1 MHNPLIYIILL
12 TAGLWPQSNPWNE
25 KFISAMNDPRGVSI
39 TVEIEQK
46 QFDTNLIERG
56 TIEIVKKD
64 HYLLDTSSETV
75 VVMGDTIQTWNK
87 QSNQLII
94 DQTIEGDF
102 SIFNLLTGGFESVI
116 FSKPIV
122 RKKQVSMHY
131 DILTMGYKGKIII
144 KKNGRPIELKI
155 QYGSNQSVTMKVLT
169 FYHGD
174 LSLYNAF
181 NPSDAEVINLRE

>member
-12 TAGLWPQSNPWNE
+12 TAGLWPQSNPWKE

-46 QFDTNLIERG
+46 QFDTNSVERG

-75 VVMGDTIQTWNK
+75 VVMRDTIQTWNK

-122 RKKQVSMHY
+122 REKQVSMHY
-131 DILTMGYKGKIII
+131 DIPTMGYEGKIII

-155 QYGSNQSVTMKVLT
+155 QYGSNQNVTMKVLT

-174 LSLYNAF
+174 LSLYHAF
-181 NPSDAEVINLRE
+181 NPSDAEVIDLRE

>member
-12 TAGLWPQSNPWNE
+12 TAGLWPQSNPWKE

-46 QFDTNLIERG
+46 QFDTNSVERG

-75 VVMGDTIQTWNK
+75 VVMGDTIQTWYK

-122 RKKQVSMHY
+122 REKQVSMHY
-131 DILTMGYKGKIII
+131 DIPTMGYEGKIII

-155 QYGSNQSVTMKVLT
+155 QYGSNQNVTMKVLT

-174 LSLYNAF
+174 LSLYHAF
-181 NPSDAEVINLRE
+181 NPSDAEVIDLRE

>member
-12 TAGLWPQSNPWNE
+12 TAGLWPQSNPWKE
-25 KFISAMNDPRGVSI
+25 KFISAMNNQRGVSI

-46 QFDTNLIERG
+46 QFDTNSVERG

-102 SIFNLLTGGFESVI
+102 SIFNLLTGVIESVI

-122 RKKQVSMHY
+122 REKQVSMHY
-131 DILTMGYKGKIII
+131 DIPTMGYEGKIII

-155 QYGSNQSVTMKVLT
+155 QYGSNQNVTMKILT
-169 FYHGD
+169 FYHGN
-174 LSLYNAF
+174 LSLYHAF
-181 NPSDAEVINLRE
+181 NPSDVEVIDLRE

>member
-12 TAGLWPQSNPWNE
+12 TAGLWPQSNPWKE

-46 QFDTNLIERG
+46 QFDTHSVERG
-56 TIEIVKKD
+56 TIEILKKD

-122 RKKQVSMHY
+122 REKQVSMHY
-131 DILTMGYKGKIII
+131 DIPTMGYEGKIII

-155 QYGSNQSVTMKVLT
+155 QYGSNQNVTMKVLT

-174 LSLYNAF
+174 LSLYHAF
-181 NPSDAEVINLRE
+181 NPSDAEVIDLRE

>member
-12 TAGLWPQSNPWNE
+12 TTGLLPQSNLWKE

-46 QFDTNLIERG
+46 QFDTDSVERG

-122 RKKQVSMHY
+122 REKQVSMHY
-131 DILTMGYKGKIII
+131 DIPTMGYEGKIII

-155 QYGSNQSVTMKVLT
+155 QYGSNQNVTMKVLT

-174 LSLYNAF
+174 LSLYHAF
-181 NPSDAEVINLRE
+181 NPSDAEVIDLRE

>member
-12 TAGLWPQSNPWNE
+12 TAGLWPQSNSWKE

-46 QFDTNLIERG
+46 QFDTNSVERG

-94 DQTIEGDF
+94 DETIEGDF
-102 SIFNLLTGGFESVI
+102 SIFNLLTGGFESVV

-122 RKKQVSMHY
+122 REKQVSMHY
-131 DILTMGYKGKIII
+131 DIPTMGYEGKIII

-155 QYGSNQSVTMKVLT
+155 QYGSNQNVTMKVLT

-174 LSLYNAF
+174 LSLYHAF
-181 NPSDAEVINLRE
+181 NPSDAEVIDLRE

>member
-1 MHNPLIYIILL
+1 MNNPLIYIILL
-12 TAGLWPQSNPWNE
+12 TAGLWPQSNPWKE
-25 KFISAMNDPRGVSI
+25 KFISAMNDLRGVSI

-46 QFDTNLIERG
+46 QFDTNSVERG

-122 RKKQVSMHY
+122 REKQVSMHY
-131 DILTMGYKGKIII
+131 DIPTMGYEGKIII
-144 KKNGRPIELKI
+144 KKNGRPIELNI
-155 QYGSNQSVTMKVLT
+155 QYGSNQNVTMKILT
-169 FYHGD
+169 FYHGN
-174 LSLYNAF
+174 LSLYHAF
-181 NPSDAEVINLRE
+181 NPSDVEVIDLRE

>member
-1 MHNPLIYIILL
+1 MNNPLIYIILL
-12 TAGLWPQSNPWNE
+12 TAGLWPQSNPWKE
-25 KFISAMNDPRGVSI
+25 KFISAMNDLRGVSI

-46 QFDTNLIERG
+46 QFDTNSVERG

-122 RKKQVSMHY
+122 REKQVSMHY
-131 DILTMGYKGKIII
+131 DIPTMGYEGKIII

-155 QYGSNQSVTMKVLT
+155 QYGSNQNVTMKILT
-169 FYHGD
+169 FYHGN
-174 LSLYNAF
+174 LSLYHAF
-181 NPSDAEVINLRE
+181 NPSDVEVIDLRE

>member
-12 TAGLWPQSNPWNE
+12 TAGLWPQFNPWKE
-25 KFISAMNDPRGVSI
+25 KFISAMNNQRGVSI

-46 QFDTNLIERG
+46 QFDTNSVERG

-122 RKKQVSMHY
+122 REKQVSMHY
-131 DILTMGYKGKIII
+131 DIPTMGYEGKIII

-155 QYGSNQSVTMKVLT
+155 QYGFNQNVTIKVLT

-174 LSLYNAF
+174 LSLYHAF
-181 NPSDAEVINLRE
+181 NPSDVEVIDLRE

>member
-1 MHNPLIYIILL
+1 
-12 TAGLWPQSNPWNE
+12 
-25 KFISAMNDPRGVSI
+25 MNDPRGVSI

-46 QFDTNLIERG
+46 QFDTNSVERG

-64 HYLLDTSSETV
+64 HYLLDTLSETV

-122 RKKQVSMHY
+122 REKQVSMHY
-131 DILTMGYKGKIII
+131 DIPTMGYEGKIII

-155 QYGSNQSVTMKVLT
+155 QYGSNQNVTMKILT
-169 FYHGD
+169 FYHGN
-174 LSLYNAF
+174 LSLYHAF
-181 NPSDAEVINLRE
+181 NPSDVEVIDLRE

>member
-1 MHNPLIYIILL
+1 MHNPFIYIILL
-12 TAGLWPQSNPWNE
+12 TAGLWPQSNPWKE

-46 QFDTNLIERG
+46 HFDTNSVEWG

-122 RKKQVSMHY
+122 REKQVSMHY
-131 DILTMGYKGKIII
+131 DIPTMGYEGKIII

-155 QYGSNQSVTMKVLT
+155 QYGSNQNVTMKVLT

-174 LSLYNAF
+174 LSLYHAF
-181 NPSDAEVINLRE
+181 NPSDVEVIDLRE

>member
-1 MHNPLIYIILL
+1 MHIPLIYIILL
-12 TAGLWPQSNPWNE
+12 TAGLWPQSNPWKE

-46 QFDTNLIERG
+46 QFDTHSVERG
-56 TIEIVKKD
+56 TIEILKKD

-122 RKKQVSMHY
+122 REKQVSIHY
-131 DILTMGYKGKIII
+131 DIPTMGYEGKIII

-155 QYGSNQSVTMKVLT
+155 QYGSNQNVTMKVLT

-174 LSLYNAF
+174 LSLYHAF
-181 NPSDAEVINLRE
+181 NPSDAEVIDLRE

>member
-12 TAGLWPQSNPWNE
+12 TAGLWPQSNPWKE

-46 QFDTNLIERG
+46 QFDTNSVERG

-116 FSKPIV
+116 FSKLIV
-122 RKKQVSMHY
+122 REKQVSMHY
-131 DILTMGYKGKIII
+131 DIPTMGYEGKIII

-155 QYGSNQSVTMKVLT
+155 QYGSNQNVTMKVLT

-174 LSLYNAF
+174 LSLYHAF
-181 NPSDAEVINLRE
+181 NPSDAEVIDLRE

>member
-12 TAGLWPQSNPWNE
+12 TAGLWPQSNPWKE

-46 QFDTNLIERG
+46 QFDTNSVERG

-122 RKKQVSMHY
+122 REKQVSMHY
-131 DILTMGYKGKIII
+131 DIPTMGYEGKIII

-155 QYGSNQSVTMKVLT
+155 QYGSNQNVTMKILT
-169 FYHGD
+169 FYHGT
-174 LSLYNAF
+174 LSLYHAF
-181 NPSDAEVINLRE
+181 NPSDVEVIDLRE

>member
-12 TAGLWPQSNPWNE
+12 TAGLWPQSNPWKE

-46 QFDTNLIERG
+46 QFDTNSVERG

-122 RKKQVSMHY
+122 REKQVSMHY
-131 DILTMGYKGKIII
+131 DIPTMGYEGKIII

-155 QYGSNQSVTMKVLT
+155 QYGSNQNVTMKILT
-169 FYHGD
+169 FYHGN
-174 LSLYNAF
+174 LSLYHAF
-181 NPSDAEVINLRE
+181 NPSDAEVIDLRE

>member
-12 TAGLWPQSNPWNE
+12 TAGLWPQSNPWKE
-25 KFISAMNDPRGVSI
+25 KFISAMNNQRGVSI

-46 QFDTNLIERG
+46 QFDTNSVERG

-116 FSKPIV
+116 YSKPIV
-122 RKKQVSMHY
+122 REKQVSMHY
-131 DILTMGYKGKIII
+131 DIPTMGYEGKIII
-144 KKNGRPIELKI
+144 KKNGRPIELNI
-155 QYGSNQSVTMKVLT
+155 QYGSNQNVTMKILT
-169 FYHGD
+169 FYHGN
-174 LSLYNAF
+174 LSLYHAF
-181 NPSDAEVINLRE
+181 NPSDVEVIDLRE

>member
-12 TAGLWPQSNPWNE
+12 TAGLWPQSNPWKE

-46 QFDTNLIERG
+46 QFDTNSVERG
-56 TIEIVKKD
+56 TIEVVKKD

-122 RKKQVSMHY
+122 REKQVSMHY
-131 DILTMGYKGKIII
+131 DIPTMGYEGKIII

-155 QYGSNQSVTMKVLT
+155 QYGSNQNVTMKILT
-169 FYHGD
+169 FYHGN
-174 LSLYNAF
+174 LSLYHAF
-181 NPSDAEVINLRE
+181 NPSDVEVIDLRE